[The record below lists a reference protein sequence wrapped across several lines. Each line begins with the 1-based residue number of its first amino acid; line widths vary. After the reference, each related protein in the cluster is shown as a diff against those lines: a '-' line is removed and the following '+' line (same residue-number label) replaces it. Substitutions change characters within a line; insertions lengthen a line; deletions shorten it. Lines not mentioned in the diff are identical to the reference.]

1 MYRYYK
7 HKAAPKIGLM
17 PIFLVVITLISIGQW
32 MYWTHRNAQALHYAL
47 HNKRIRQQAKNAAS
61 EQGLLKGT
69 KSKKDEETVL
79 RQIVAQN
86 LDLRGG
92 FAPPKVTDILW
103 VRLVMIPY
111 TLACYLWW
119 LADWYYRINYQGQEL
134 TDDDRE
140 YLILRNLGWNAD
152 RWECEEEETK
162 DKMWEAEIWDPVK
175 CQAYL
180 KAEEEAEHEEWKN
193 SAQYKRW
200 KRWQKKEGRS

>member
-1 MYRYYK
+1 M
-7 HKAAPKIGLM
+7 HP
-17 PIFLVVITLISIGQW
+17 QW

-162 DKMWEAEIWDPVK
+162 DKMVRF
-175 CQAYL
+175 QVH
-180 KAEEEAEHEEWKN
+180 EHVM
-193 SAQYKRW
+193 SLSISLPLFQGALRS
-200 KRWQKKEGRS
+200 GRVLSRLTPAVLLFLSYPFFLLARSGKPKFGIP